1 MMPMAPP
8 RSERGPLFG
17 LCVALSI
24 AAAACGGREKDVAAD
39 PHAAHHAAAPAA
51 APAGSPA
58 VPAINSG
65 PPPSQA
71 PDGMAWVPGGDFWMG
86 CADCGMPDAL
96 PVHLVSVAGFWMD
109 RTPVTNRDFAA
120 FVKATRYVTMAE
132 RRPDPRDF
140 PGVPADKL
148 VPGSS
153 VFVAPAGPV
162 PLDDYLQWW
171 RYVPGADWRHP
182 DGPGSTLTGRERHPV
197 VHIAW
202 EDAAAYAAWAGKR
215 LPTEAEFEFA
225 ARGGLDRNKYAWGNE
240 LRPNGASPANTFDG
254 HFPDADRRADGFA
267 GTSPVTA
274 FPPNGYGLYD
284 MGGNVW
290 QWCADW
296 YRPDSYA
303 SLASAPVKNP
313 AGPAS
318 SFDPEEPVAAK
329 RVTRGGS
336 YLCSAEYCS
345 RYLVGSRGKAEISSG
360 SSNLGFRLVADRR

>member
-1 MMPMAPP
+1 MSMPTPGTRALVGLALALGLLAPACGSKEAP
-8 RSERGPLFG
+8 AP
-17 LCVALSI
+17 
-24 AAAACGGREKDVAAD
+24 AAASAD
-39 PHAAHHAAAPAA
+39 PHAAHRQPAADAAPPDRSAVPVLNTDP
-51 APAGSPA
+51 APAP
-58 VPAINSG
+58 
-65 PPPSQA
+65 A

-96 PVHLVSVAGFWMD
+96 PVHLVSVSGFWMD
-109 RTPVTNRDFAA
+109 RTPVTNRDFDA

-140 PGVPADKL
+140 PGVPLDKL

-153 VFVAPAGPV
+153 VFTAPSGPV

-182 DGPGSTLTGRERHPV
+182 DGPRSSLAGRERHPV
-197 VHIAW
+197 VHIAF
-202 EDAAAYAAWAGKR
+202 EDAAAYATWAGKR
-215 LPTEAEFEFA
+215 LPTEAEFELA
-225 ARGGLDRNKYAWGNE
+225 ARGGRDRNKYAWGND
-240 LRPNGASPANTFDG
+240 LRPGGGSPANIFDG
-254 HFPDADRRADGFA
+254 HFPDADRRADGYA

-274 FPPNGYGLYD
+274 FAANGYGLYD

-296 YRPDSYA
+296 YRPDAY
-303 SLASAPVKNP
+303 ASAPSKNP
-313 AGPAS
+313 TGPAS
-318 SFDPEEPVAAK
+318 SYDPEEPGAAK

-336 YLCSAEYCS
+336 FLCSEEYCS

-360 SSNLGFRLVADRR
+360 SSNLGFRLVSDRR